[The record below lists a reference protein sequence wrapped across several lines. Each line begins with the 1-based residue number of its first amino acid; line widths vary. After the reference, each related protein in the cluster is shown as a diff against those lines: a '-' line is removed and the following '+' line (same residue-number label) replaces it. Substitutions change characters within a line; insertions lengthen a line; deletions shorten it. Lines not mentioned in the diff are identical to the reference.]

1 MGRKNKYETN
11 IKPHLKEIREL
22 AANLTEY
29 QIARK
34 FGVTPQSLESYK
46 KNYPELLEALR
57 DGKKDLVNELKM
69 TLIKKAKGF
78 TYTESKQI
86 LREEGGKK
94 IKVVEKYEKYAQ
106 PDTGAIHLL
115 LKNLDDS
122 WRNDDKETIDQKR
135 KQLELAE
142 RKVDQNEW

>member
-11 IKPHLKEIREL
+11 IKPHLKEVREL

-78 TYTESKQI
+78 TYTESKQT